1 MSLEGAIDRLRLAE
15 ADWTD
20 ALDAHLYAEPNPGF
34 AHRLRAMA
42 DAAQRQQAAFEYA
55 AGERL
60 AWDPLPH
67 EPEGRPA
74 PHELSLDSGRVGPS
88 ELWERFDRVF
98 VAWDRSLEQTSI
110 AEIAQRF
117 GELAAACRELADAV
131 DLERGVIPPE
141 RGVKQGESGP
151 SPARRQS
158 A

>member
-34 AHRLRAMA
+34 AQRLREMA
-42 DAAQRQQAAFEYA
+42 DAAEKQQAAFQYA

-74 PHELSLDSGRVGPS
+74 PHELSPDSGRVGPP
-88 ELWERFDRVF
+88 ELWERFDRAF
-98 VAWDRSLEQTSI
+98 LAWDRSLEGTSI
-110 AEIAQRF
+110 TDIARWF
-117 GELAAACRELADAV
+117 GELAAAARDLADAI
-131 DLERGVIPPE
+131 DLERGVKRSKP
-141 RGVKQGESGP
+141 GT
-151 SPARRQS
+151 RRT

>member
-1 MSLEGAIDRLRLAE
+1 MSLERAIDRLRLAE

-34 AHRLRAMA
+34 AQRLRAMA
-42 DAAQRQQAAFEYA
+42 DAAEKQQAAFEYA

-74 PHELSLDSGRVGPS
+74 PHELSPDSGRVGPP
-88 ELWERFDRVF
+88 ELWERFDRAF
-98 VAWDRSLEQTSI
+98 LAWDRSLEGTSI
-110 AEIAQRF
+110 TEIARWF
-117 GELAAACRELADAV
+117 GELAAAARELADAI
-131 DLERGVIPPE
+131 DLERGAK
-141 RGVKQGESGP
+141 RGKTA
-151 SPARRQS
+151 ARKT

>member
-34 AHRLRAMA
+34 AQRLREMA
-42 DAAQRQQAAFEYA
+42 EAAEKQQAAFQYA

-74 PHELSLDSGRVGPS
+74 PHELSPDSGRVGPP
-88 ELWERFDRVF
+88 ELWERFDRAF
-98 VAWDRSLEQTSI
+98 LAWDQSLEGTSI
-110 AEIAQRF
+110 TEIARWF
-117 GELAAACRELADAV
+117 GELAAAARDLADAI
-131 DLERGVIPPE
+131 DLERGV
-141 RGVKQGESGP
+141 K
-151 SPARRQS
+151 RRKPGKRRTT

>member
-34 AHRLRAMA
+34 AERLRAMA
-42 DAAQRQQAAFEYA
+42 EAAEKQQAAFEYA

-74 PHELSLDSGRVGPS
+74 PHELSPDSGRVGPP
-88 ELWERFDRVF
+88 ELWDRFDRAF
-98 VAWDRSLEQTSI
+98 REWDRSLEGTSI
-110 AEIAQRF
+110 AEIGRRF
-117 GELAAACRELADAV
+117 GELASAARELADAIDV
-131 DLERGVIPPE
+131 E
-141 RGVKQGESGP
+141 RGVKPGKSA
-151 SPARRQS
+151 ARRT

>member
-34 AHRLRAMA
+34 AERLRAMA
-42 DAAQRQQAAFEYA
+42 DAAEKQQAAFEYA

-74 PHELSLDSGRVGPS
+74 PHELSPDSGRIGPQG
-88 ELWERFDRVF
+88 LWERFDRAF
-98 VAWDRSLEQTSI
+98 QAWDQSLEGTSI
-110 AEIAQRF
+110 AEIARRF
-117 GELAAACRELADAV
+117 AELAAACRELAQAI
-131 DLERGVIPPE
+131 DLERGVK
-141 RGVKQGESGP
+141 RSESG
-151 SPARRQS
+151 ARRT